1 MTKRREREAGN
12 RSGAWDSSSNEGFG
26 RETGADGSGWEPGA
40 GRGGCGERD
49 GTVWRFEGYE
59 LEASNL
65 VTALVH
71 LYRAEVGRANLW
83 RNRLDAT
90 TNWAVVTTAAALTFS
105 FGSPENP
112 HFLLLLVLLLVLTFL
127 YIEARRYSYYALW
140 YYRVRLLE
148 TGFFSTMLTPP
159 FEPPTGWGD
168 ALSSSLQEP
177 AFITPRWRAAAI
189 RYRRNYIWLV
199 SLVTLSW
206 LLKLSVHPTP
216 ASTLTTL
223 IARAAIGQWIP
234 GSWVIG
240 VVGVFYVALL
250 GMAVAAH
257 LVPTPRGA
265 WSGQPGGYSRAEL
278 RAKTPG
284 EEQMAIIITNEKETV
299 AARIM
304 GDLQRGVTAMA
315 GTGMYTGQPRD
326 VLFTA
331 IPAAQESVLR
341 RIVEETD
348 PEAFV
353 IVTAARDI
361 RGRGFAP
368 TEPPA

>member
-1 MTKRREREAGN
+1 MTKRRGDTKLKGHGQEPGSDGLDQEAG
-12 RSGAWDSSSNEGFG
+12 ADACDSEP
-26 RETGADGSGWEPGA
+26 GSGG
-40 GRGGCGERD
+40 
-49 GTVWRFEGYE
+49 VWRYEGYE
-59 LEASNL
+59 LDSGNL

-127 YIEARRYSYYALW
+127 QIEARRYSYYALW

-159 FEPPTGWGD
+159 FEPPFGWGD
-168 ALSSSLQEP
+168 ALSSSLQQP

-199 SLVTLSW
+199 SLVTISW
-206 LLKLSVHPTP
+206 LLKLSVHPVP
-216 ASTLTTL
+216 ARTLTTL
-223 IARAAIGQWIP
+223 VTRAGIGQWIP
-234 GSWVIG
+234 GTWVIG
-240 VVGVFYVALL
+240 VVAAFYLALL
-250 GMAVAAH
+250 GLTVAAN
-257 LVPTPRGA
+257 LIPTSRGVP
-265 WSGQPGGYSRAEL
+265 GQPTDYSRAGLEA
-278 RAKTPG
+278 RAPS
-284 EEQMAIIITNEKETV
+284 EEQMAIIITNQKETI
-299 AARIM
+299 AARVM
-304 GDLQRGVTAMA
+304 TDLQRGVTAMA

-331 IPAAQESVLR
+331 VPAAQEPALR
-341 RIVEETD
+341 RIVEESD
-348 PEAFV
+348 PGAFV

-368 TEPPA
+368 TEPPT